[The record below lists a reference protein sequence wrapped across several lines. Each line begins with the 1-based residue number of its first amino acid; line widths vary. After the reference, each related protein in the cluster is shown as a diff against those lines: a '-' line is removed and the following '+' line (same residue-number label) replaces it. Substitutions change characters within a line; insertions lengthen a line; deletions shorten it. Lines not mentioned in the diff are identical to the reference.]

1 MKKNLILLIGII
13 IIVCTIALAFNMY
26 SNRDTVDTVMEERLN
41 YAIDYTNENFDSLNI
56 TQAPQTLIAEQNEML
71 ATIKTE
77 YENGNYTLDDP
88 FVAIDP
94 VDSNNLSAIVA
105 FESDQALTYSYT
117 VQAKEEDGYPFTYSV
132 DEEQSGTIVVPVV
145 GLYSDYKNTVDLTV
159 TIGAQETTTSL
170 EIQTTESDDKFVAG
184 GSSVEELEKEAG
196 FKLDEKTALSMTDS
210 SNNTEAAV
218 TTTIVDDKIFNYA
231 DGFIL
236 SEGYDI
242 YDFNGNLRFSA
253 EKASDNSSIK
263 FNEGRFLVLDSS
275 NVLYEKDLF
284 GRVYNY
290 YIPPQSEENGEG
302 YVFHHDTEIVGDK
315 LYVLAGAGWLD
326 KLTANQDDFFR
337 ETLVLK
343 IDRET
348 AQIEAGYDLS
358 DYFRD
363 EKQNVSGGASAED
376 PIHLNSIDYYED
388 KDELI
393 LSSKNQSAIMA
404 IDPDNGKL
412 LWMIKDPAGV
422 SEEMT
427 EYNLEVV
434 NPDSMIYTSGNHSA
448 FVMNT
453 EKYQS
458 SGNDLYISV
467 FDNKHCVDD
476 DENPIWTSIGET
488 NTCTEQPI
496 SSSTIIYHVDL
507 RAMTVEAMEEIEP
520 KDGRWS
526 NIRSSTFTNIP
537 GIYSMN
543 FAETTIDGN
552 AHAVSNLY
560 VTDVEGN
567 LLTETTF
574 VGLTNIYRS
583 RLINEDELAIMLDMS
598 VDTIFDEVE

>member
-1 MKKNLILLIGII
+1 MKKNLKIL
-13 IIVCTIALAFNMY
+13 IVVVILVGLVGFALNMY
-26 SNRDTVDTVMEERLN
+26 SNRDTVDTVMEERVN
-41 YAIDYTNENFDSLNI
+41 YAIDYTNENFDSLQI
-56 TQAPQTLIAEQNEML
+56 TQAPQTLIAEQNEMIAAL
-71 ATIKTE
+71 ETE
-77 YENGNYTLDDP
+77 YSNGEYTLDNP
-88 FVAIDP
+88 FIAVDP

-105 FESDQALTYSYT
+105 FESDEPLTYSYT
-117 VQAKEEDGYPFTYSV
+117 VQAKEDDGYPFTYSI
-132 DEEQSGTIVVPVV
+132 DEEQVGTVVVPVV

-159 TIGAQETTTSL
+159 TIGDQDTTTSL
-170 EIQTTESDDKFVAG
+170 EIQTTESDDKFVEG

-196 FKLDEKTALSMTDS
+196 IKLDEQTVLAMTDAS
-210 SNNTEAAV
+210 GNSDDSV
-218 TTTIVDDKIFNYA
+218 TTTIDDERIFDYS

-236 SEGYDI
+236 SEAYDI

-263 FNEGRFLVLDSS
+263 FNDGRFLVLDSS
-275 NVLYEKDLF
+275 NVIYEKDLF

-302 YVFHHDTEIVGDK
+302 YVFHHDTEIVGDT
-315 LYVLAGAGWLD
+315 LYVLSGAGWLD
-326 KLTANQDDFFR
+326 NLTANQDDFFR
-337 ETLVLK
+337 ETMVLK

-348 AQIEAGYDLS
+348 AQIEAAFDLS

-363 EKQNVSGGASAED
+363 EMQNISGGASDED

-393 LSSKNQSAIMA
+393 LSSKSQSAVMA

-422 SEEMT
+422 SEEMAD
-427 EYNLEVV
+427 YNLEVV
-434 NPDSMIYTSGNHSA
+434 NPDSMIYTSGNHTA
-448 FVMNT
+448 FVMDT
-453 EKYQS
+453 EEYPS

-476 DENPIWTSIGET
+476 NENPIWTNIGET
-488 NTCTEQPI
+488 NTCTEETI
-496 SSSTIIYHVDL
+496 SSSMIIYHVDL
-507 RAMTVEAMEEIEP
+507 GAMTVETMEEIQP

-526 NIRSSTFTNIP
+526 NIRSSIFTDIP

-543 FAETTIDGN
+543 FAETSINGN
-552 AHAVSNLY
+552 AHAISNLY
-560 VTDVEGN
+560 VTDTEGN

-574 VGLTNIYRS
+574 LGLTNIYRS
-583 RLINEDELAIMLDMS
+583 RLINEDELAIMLDLS
-598 VDTIFDEVE
+598 VETIFDEVE

>member
-1 MKKNLILLIGII
+1 MKKNLKLLIV
-13 IIVCTIALAFNMY
+13 IVIVVGVVGFALNMY
-26 SNRDTVDTVMEERLN
+26 SNRDTVDTVMEERVN
-41 YAIDYTNENFDSLNI
+41 YAIDYTNENFDSLEI
-56 TQAPQTLIAEQNEML
+56 TQAPQTLITEQNEMIAAL
-71 ATIKTE
+71 ETE
-77 YENGNYTLDDP
+77 YSNGEYTLDNP
-88 FVAIDP
+88 FIAVDP

-105 FESDQALTYSYT
+105 FESDEPLTYSYT
-117 VQAKEEDGYPFTYSV
+117 VQAKEDDGYPFTYSV

-145 GLYSDYKNTVDLTV
+145 ALYSDYKNTVDLTV
-159 TIGAQETTTSL
+159 TIGDQETTTSL
-170 EIQTTESDDKFVAG
+170 EIQTTEADDKYVAG

-196 FKLDEKTALSMTDS
+196 LKLDEQTVLAMTDGS
-210 SNNTEAAV
+210 TNSDDSV
-218 TTTIVDDKIFNYA
+218 TTTINDERIFDYA

-263 FNEGRFLVLDSS
+263 FNDGRFLVLDSS

-290 YIPPQSEENGEG
+290 YIPPQSDQNGES
-302 YVFHHDTEIVGDK
+302 YVFHHDFEIVGDT
-315 LYVLAGAGWLD
+315 LYALSGAGSLEY
-326 KLTANQDDFFR
+326 LTANQDDFFR
-337 ETLVLK
+337 ETMVLK
-343 IDRET
+343 IDLET
-348 AQIEAGYDLS
+348 AQIETAFDLS
-358 DYFRD
+358 DYFRG
-363 EKQNVSGGASAED
+363 EKQNISGGASAED

-388 KDELI
+388 KNELI
-393 LSSKNQSAIMA
+393 LSSKSQSTIMA

-422 SEEMT
+422 SEEMAD
-427 EYNLEVV
+427 YNLEVV
-434 NPDSMIYTSGNHSA
+434 NPDSMVYTSGNHSA
-448 FVMNT
+448 FVMDT
-453 EKYQS
+453 EEYPS

-476 DENPIWTSIGET
+476 NENPIWTNIGET
-488 NTCTEQPI
+488 NTCTEEPI
-496 SSSTIIYHVDL
+496 SSSMIIYHVDL
-507 RAMTVEAMEEIEP
+507 GAMTVETMEEIQP
-520 KDGRWS
+520 KDERWS
-526 NIRSSTFTNIP
+526 SIRSSIFTNIP

-543 FAETTIDGN
+543 FAETSVAGKSY
-552 AHAVSNLY
+552 AVSNLY